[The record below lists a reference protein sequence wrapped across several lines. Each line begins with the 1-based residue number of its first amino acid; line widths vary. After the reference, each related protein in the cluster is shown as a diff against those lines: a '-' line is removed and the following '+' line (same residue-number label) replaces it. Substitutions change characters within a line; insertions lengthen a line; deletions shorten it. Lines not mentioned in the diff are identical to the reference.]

1 MTFNIEEQVAGFAS
15 VELFLISET
24 GNWPLVVNDGNAGT
38 ITLNPEVNDVDGSI
52 DPDSINISD
61 DPKDDVSGQI
71 WPIDIRYLFL
81 ARNAAMEQLL
91 EQYANKPCIVRGCG
105 NDGNRKQWG
114 TDQEPLYMTYKNI
127 YGTNMQDRHGIEVS
141 IKGDLSS
148 RPVYFTIIE

>member
-1 MTFNIEEQVAGFAS
+1 MTFNINEQLGGWAA
-15 VELFLISET
+15 VELFLITET
-24 GNWPLVVNDGNAGT
+24 ADWPLVVTDANAGT
-38 ITLNPEVNDVDGSI
+38 ITLNPEVNDVDGTI

-61 DPKDDVSGQI
+61 DPKDDASGQI
-71 WPIDIRYLFL
+71 WPVEIRYRFL

-114 TDQEPLYMTYKNI
+114 TDQEPLYMTYKNA
-127 YGTNMQDRHGIEVS
+127 YGTKMEDNHGIDIS

-148 RPVYFTIIE
+148 RPVYFTITE